1 MNTKIGQF
9 GDYLKSKIVKGKGKS
24 FTHTRIGDKNSNI
37 YGGLYNIPNEEYN
50 LFMDRYYDH
59 VFVKGKM
66 EYLTEKQL
74 IEDGPIMID
83 IDLRY
88 ETSIEERQHTSD
100 HIIDIIG
107 LYSDK
112 ICEIIEIPENTE
124 IEVFVMEKKDINK
137 LDTKTK
143 DGIHVI
149 FGIALHKAAQVLLRE
164 KILEEL
170 PNLWDNLPIT
180 NSWDDVV
187 DEGVVKGFVNWQLYG
202 SRKPN
207 NQQYLVKYYY
217 KLTRTKH
224 WDIDINPMS
233 KFDTKNNIKKLSA
246 RYNKHPKFDYK
257 DGVEKKIKDIKKGLN
272 KSSNTKKP
280 MLKIKKRDIGL
291 PIQYDKIKNA
301 EELDNLISEIFD
313 DIDTIHYR
321 LKETHEYT
329 MSLPNNYYGP
339 GSFTKWI
346 RVGWALASTN
356 FKMFLTWL
364 KFSSQDNCRDTLK
377 GSDGKF
383 DWSNVPMLFG
393 MWCGFDFDNPDGLT
407 HRSIMYWC
415 KNDAY
420 NKYEKIHKKTI
431 DYFIEIT
438 LQTTTEFDLASVLYH
453 ISKDRF
459 VCASIKNNC
468 WYEYKGLRWYEID
481 SGNTLRLMI
490 SRDMHQLY
498 LDRIQEHTTRMQT
511 MEQSDVAYEQ
521 TRKRTCKLS
530 EIGCLLKKTNW
541 KNNIMKEAK
550 ELFFDKDF
558 ISKLDQNPYLLCF
571 NNYIVDFKK
580 KTHRKGQPDD
590 YISKCTNIEYAPI
603 NEKKDGEII
612 NELKNFINELFPNPA
627 LCEYMWQHL
636 ASILIG
642 TNENQTFNIYTGS
655 GCNGKSKLVD
665 LMSKGLGDYKGVVP
679 ITLITQKRNSIG
691 NTSSEIV
698 QLMGTRYAVMQE
710 PSKGDSINEG
720 IMKEITG
727 GDPMQGRALFKDSI
741 TFIPQFKLVVCTNTL
756 FDVKSNDDGTWRAI
770 RVCDFMSKFL
780 ETPYGNEDKFPK
792 SEYPHQYKIDKNIEQ
807 KFNRWAP
814 VLMSLLVE
822 LGYKYNGNVK
832 DCNVV
837 MASSDQYRE
846 GQDYL
851 SEFAKDKI
859 QKKSGE
865 KIKKTEL
872 LETFRQW
879 FQVNYGRG
887 MPKGREI
894 YEFMDRRYGKYRQ
907 GWHNVGI
914 LYDEEGDDEIDDL

>member
-1 MNTKIGQF
+1 MKIF
-9 GDYLKSKIVKGKGKS
+9 
-24 FTHTRIGDKNSNI
+24 
-37 YGGLYNIPNEEYN
+37 
-50 LFMDRYYDH
+50 
-59 VFVKGKM
+59 
-66 EYLTEKQL
+66 
-74 IEDGPIMID
+74 
-83 IDLRY
+83 
-88 ETSIEERQHTSD
+88 
-100 HIIDIIG
+100 
-107 LYSDK
+107 
-112 ICEIIEIPENTE
+112 
-124 IEVFVMEKKDINK
+124 
-137 LDTKTK
+137 
-143 DGIHVI
+143 
-149 FGIALHKAAQVLLRE
+149 HKE
-164 KILEEL
+164 
-170 PNLWDNLPIT
+170 
-180 NSWDDVV
+180 
-187 DEGVVKGFVNWQLYG
+187 
-202 SRKPN
+202 
-207 NQQYLVKYYY
+207 
-217 KLTRTKH
+217 
-224 WDIDINPMS
+224 
-233 KFDTKNNIKKLSA
+233 
-246 RYNKHPKFDYK
+246 
-257 DGVEKKIKDIKKGLN
+257 
-272 KSSNTKKP
+272 
-280 MLKIKKRDIGL
+280 
-291 PIQYDKIKNA
+291 
-301 EELDNLISEIFD
+301 
-313 DIDTIHYR
+313 
-321 LKETHEYT
+321 
-329 MSLPNNYYGP
+329 
-339 GSFTKWI
+339 
-346 RVGWALASTN
+346 
-356 FKMFLTWL
+356 
-364 KFSSQDNCRDTLK
+364 
-377 GSDGKF
+377 
-383 DWSNVPMLFG
+383 
-393 MWCGFDFDNPDGLT
+393 
-407 HRSIMYWC
+407 
-415 KNDAY
+415 
-420 NKYEKIHKKTI
+420 TI

-438 LQTTTEFDLASVLYH
+438 LQTATEFDLATVLYH

-459 VCASIKNNC
+459 VCASIKSNC
-468 WYEYKGLRWYEID
+468 WYEYQGLRWYEID

-498 LDRIQEHTTRMQT
+498 LNRIVDQTSKLQT
-511 MEQSDVAYEQ
+511 MEQQDATYDQ
-521 TRKRTCKLS
+521 TRKRVSKLTDVAT
-530 EIGCLLKKTNW
+530 LLKKTTW

-756 FDVKSNDDGTWRAI
+756 FDVKSNDDGTWRRI